1 MKRIQ
6 PGTGDGANLFFFAG
20 ACGAR
25 HPGVEGIFET
35 YYSYA
40 LTASTRVSVD
50 YQFIGNPGY
59 NTDRG
64 PANVF
69 AGRVHTQF

>member
-1 MKRIQ
+1 VHRAYFNTGGLGILI
-6 PGTGDGANLFFFAG
+6 GDGQLPN
-20 ACGAR
+20 
-25 HPGVEGIFET
+25 PGVEGIFET

-40 LTASTRVSVD
+40 LTASTRVSAD